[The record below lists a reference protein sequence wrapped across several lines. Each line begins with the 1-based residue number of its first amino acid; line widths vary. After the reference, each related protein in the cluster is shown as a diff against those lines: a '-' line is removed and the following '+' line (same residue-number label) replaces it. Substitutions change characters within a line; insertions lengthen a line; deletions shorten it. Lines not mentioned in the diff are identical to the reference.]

1 MYPGLAGVGVLPRR
15 FAGSGWCLGRDF
27 EATAEE
33 AWDQLW
39 RAKKCSVLPW
49 KICGL
54 IQFSWWFQP
63 WISWSLSEIGSL
75 SIIFIGI
82 HTDLYTISCVYIH
95 IWYTLYDISYL
106 IYDIWY
112 KYPTNMILVWYIW
125 YKSCIYI
132 YIYIYDMVNM
142 IYMIYI
148 YDIYGEHYIKDI
160 NDIHGKYDILFMI
173 YNMYMI

>member
-1 MYPGLAGVGVLPRR
+1 MPGSR
-15 FAGSGWCLGRDF
+15 FWGNGWRSL
-27 EATAEE
+27 
-33 AWDQLW
+33 DQLW

-49 KICGL
+49 KNMRVDPIFMVCGL

-112 KYPTNMILVWYIW
+112 NYPTNMILVWYIW
-125 YKSCIYI
+125 YKSYIYI
-132 YIYIYDMVNM
+132 WYGKYDIYIYD
-142 IYMIYI
+142 IYI

>member
-33 AWDQLW
+33 AWTSCGELKNA
-39 RAKKCSVLPW
+39 RFYHE

-82 HTDLYTISCVYIH
+82 HTDLYTISFVYIH

-112 KYPTNMILVWYIW
+112 NYPTNMILVWYIW
-125 YKSCIYI
+125 YKS

-142 IYMIYI
+142 IYIYIYMIYKIYMIYI
-148 YDIYGEHYIKDI
+148 YIWYIWWTLYKRY
-160 NDIHGKYDILFMI
+160 KWYTW
-173 YNMYMI
+173 